1 MLRGDMRLGGRR
13 VLITGAG
20 GILGTQF
27 AEAVLSEGG
36 KIVLAEVN
44 RERLQELHRKLT
56 VRYKEEDIIALVC
69 DCSVEEDVVKTFAKA
84 KLEFGGV
91 DVVVNNATAPI
102 KSSKEFFAKLTD
114 FSLEEWRRQNSVN
127 LDACFLVARESVRSF
142 REKGDGSGGSLIQM
156 SSIMG
161 VMGHDKRIYKNALY
175 EGDAINTPVAYSAA
189 KAGVLGLMRWIAV
202 EYADEKIRSNA
213 IAPGGIFSGQND
225 EFVER
230 YSARVPMGR
239 MGRDTEITGALLYL
253 ASDESS
259 YMTGQCLLVDGGLG
273 AW

>member
-1 MLRGDMRLGGRR
+1 MRLADKR
-13 VLITGAG
+13 VLVTGAG
-20 GILGTQF
+20 GILGSRF
-27 AEAVLSEGG
+27 ADAVLSEGG

-44 RERLQELHRKLT
+44 SERL
-56 VRYKEEDIIALVC
+56 KEIHEQMTARHKKENILAISC
-69 DCSVEEDVVKTFAKA
+69 DCGNEEEVVRAFAKVE
-84 KLEFGGV
+84 KDFGGV
-91 DVVVNNATAPI
+91 DVVINNATAPI
-102 KSSKEFFAKLTD
+102 KNPKEFFANLTD

-127 LDACFLVARESVRSF
+127 LDACFLVAREAVKSF
-142 REKGDGSGGSLIQM
+142 LKKKDGSGGSLIQM
-156 SSIMG
+156 SSVMG

-175 EGDAINTPVAYSAA
+175 EGNAINTPVAYSTA

-202 EYADEKIRSNA
+202 EYADKKIRSNA

-225 EFVER
+225 EFVDR

-253 ASDESS
+253 ASDEAS